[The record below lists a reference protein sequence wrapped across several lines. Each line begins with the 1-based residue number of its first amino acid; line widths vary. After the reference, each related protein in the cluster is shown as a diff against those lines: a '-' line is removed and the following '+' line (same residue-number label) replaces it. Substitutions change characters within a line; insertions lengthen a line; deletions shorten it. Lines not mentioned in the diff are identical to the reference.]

1 MDTQERF
8 EELKSKYAGVLQ
20 FLDGAQTPV
29 QQMDIQDGK
38 LSIRAAV
45 SSPEMR
51 DWILAEIEEIDE
63 SFDDIIPDIRIEGQP
78 NAPVTGQSTVNAGG
92 SFSQQGRPPTAATE
106 RQPR

>member
-8 EELKSKYAGVLQ
+8 EELKGKYAGVLQ

-38 LSIRAAV
+38 LMIRAAV

-51 DWILAEIEEIDE
+51 DRILAEIEKIDE

-78 NAPVTGQSTVNAGG
+78 NAPATGQSTVNAGG
-92 SFSQQGRPPTAATE
+92 SFSGQGQPPQGTNE